1 MRGCLLSSFY
11 FPKKR
16 NSLNFR
22 LLCVLNIGEVT
33 LFQRKILLTLF
44 YPIPELLVLDYSLS
58 VPYLD
63 TKMYTFRYLYQTFL
77 KSVFTIQ
84 HPVLNLLQ
92 FLFLGVQGKSQ
103 IFPHRLKERKG
114 GRLRSKQFVFKKI
127 NSSQLAYLFL
137 CYILLEI
144 LIFALSFLNC
154 DCA

>member
-22 LLCVLNIGEVT
+22 SFCVLNIGEST

-63 TKMYTFRYLYQTFL
+63 TKNVHI
-77 KSVFTIQ
+77 KVFILDIFKIGL
-84 HPVLNLLQ
+84 PYSASSFEFVIV
-92 FLFLGVQGKSQ
+92 FVSWSAGKVPDFSTSA
-103 IFPHRLKERKG
+103 KG
-114 GRLRSKQFVFKKI
+114 TKGRPSSK
-127 NSSQLAYLFL
+127 
-137 CYILLEI
+137 
-144 LIFALSFLNC
+144 
-154 DCA
+154 